1 MIDGPPAR
9 WMAPSTPPPP
19 ASAEL
24 AALAMASTAIRV
36 MSPSRRTIFLPLGL
50 VQSIRSITIIIMT
63 RRELLAAGAAFA
75 TCATSLK
82 AAKTHIDKSR
92 ISAITDEIGLSTLE
106 SIAFAHFY
114 GMQNVEIRNPPGKKE
129 YFTLPEAEIK
139 ADADLFA
146 KEGLKVSFVNTSLL
160 KFTWPGTEPARRRT
174 ETPEARDKRLAA
186 EKLRWDQRMDDL
198 QKVIRC
204 AHIMGCDKVR
214 VFAGSRVADPAP
226 FTRGSPT
233 PWARCPRLAE
243 KEKVYLLLENE
254 GSQNVA
260 TAAEIADVMKL
271 IPSRW
276 VGYNWD
282 PHNAYGK
289 EKAYPEGYG
298 FLPKER
304 MLNLQIKGKGVMPES
319 PEKEDWRAIFAALN
333 NDGYEGKLGLE
344 THLFDGTLIT
354 AAHKSMDEIMKIARE
369 V

>member
-1 MIDGPPAR
+1 M
-9 WMAPSTPPPP
+9 
-19 ASAEL
+19 
-24 AALAMASTAIRV
+24 
-36 MSPSRRTIFLPLGL
+36 
-50 VQSIRSITIIIMT
+50 
-63 RRELLAAGAAFA
+63 
-75 TCATSLK
+75 

-106 SIAFAHFY
+106 AIAFAHHY
-114 GMQNVEIRNPPGKKE
+114 GMQNVEIRNSPGKRE
-129 YFTLPEAEIK
+129 YYVLPEPEIK

-146 KEGLKVSFVNTSLL
+146 KEGLKVSFVNTGLL
-160 KFTWPGTEPARRRT
+160 KFAWPGTEPARRRT

-186 EKLRWDQRMDDL
+186 EKARWDQRMEDL
-198 QKVIRC
+198 QKAIRC

-214 VFAGSRVADPAP
+214 VFAGARVADPTTVYQTIAD
-226 FTRGSPT
+226 TLGEMSK
-233 PWARCPRLAE
+233 LAE

-254 GSQNVA
+254 GSQNIA
-260 TAAEIADVMKL
+260 TAAEIGDIMKL

-276 VGYNWD
+276 VGFTWD

-289 EKAYPEGYG
+289 EKTYPEAYSL
-298 FLPKER
+298 LPKPR

-333 NDGYEGKLGLE
+333 NDGYEGKVGLE

-354 AAHKSMDEIMKIARE
+354 AAHKSMDEIMKICRE